1 MGIELF
7 LLQILGFLR
16 KNSYQEENILENSD
30 NLGSGTLQGCKAARL
45 QGCKAARLQGCK
57 AARLQGWIFKVN
69 KFYALFPRSYPFPLF
84 KHGICGRKWEY
95 CHRGWC

>member
-1 MGIELF
+1 MCLFKVILLVGIELF
-7 LLQILGFLR
+7 LLQILGFPR

-57 AARLQGWIFKVN
+57 AARLQGCKAARLNF
-69 KFYALFPRSYPFPLF
+69 
-84 KHGICGRKWEY
+84 
-95 CHRGWC
+95 